1 MKFQYKAEVNLHAI
15 YTVNADSEDD
25 ARDKVI
31 NTELEWYVNSHSEWD
46 RNDAG
51 NKVKIDPIK
60 IHKIKE
66 VAWKRK
72 F

>member
-25 ARDKVI
+25 ARVKVI

-46 RNDAG
+46 MD
-51 NKVKIDPIK
+51 NKVKIFPIK
-60 IHKIKE
+60 IHKVEIIK
-66 VAWKRK
+66 
-72 F
+72 

>member
-1 MKFQYKAEVNLHAI
+1 MKYQVQVLSFTNF
-15 YTVNADSEDD
+15 TVNADSEDE
-25 ARDKVI
+25 AREKVI
-31 NTELEWYVNSHSEWD
+31 NTELDRFVNSHSEWD

-66 VAWKRK
+66 VA
-72 F
+72 

>member
-1 MKFQYKAEVNLHAI
+1 MKYQVQVLLFANF
-15 YTVNADSEDD
+15 TVNADSEDE
-25 ARDKVI
+25 AREKVI
-31 NTELEWYVNSHSEWD
+31 NAELDWFVNSHSEWD

-66 VAWKRK
+66 VA
-72 F
+72 

>member
-1 MKFQYKAEVNLHAI
+1 MKFQYKAEVILHAI

-46 RNDAG
+46 MNNR
-51 NKVKIDPIK
+51 VKIDPIK
-60 IHKIKE
+60 IHKVEIIK
-66 VAWKRK
+66 
-72 F
+72 

>member
-1 MKFQYKAEVNLHAI
+1 MKYQVQVLSFTNF
-15 YTVNADSEDD
+15 TVNADSEDE
-25 ARDKVI
+25 AREKVI
-31 NTELEWYVNSHSEWD
+31 NTELDWFVNSHSEWE

-66 VAWKRK
+66 VA
-72 F
+72 

>member
-1 MKFQYKAEVNLHAI
+1 MKYQVQVLSFTNF
-15 YTVNADSEDD
+15 TVNADSEDE
-25 ARDKVI
+25 AREKVI
-31 NTELEWYVNSHSEWD
+31 NTELDWFVNSHSEWD

-66 VAWKRK
+66 VA
-72 F
+72 

>member
-1 MKFQYKAEVNLHAI
+1 MKYQVQVLLFANF
-15 YTVNADSEDD
+15 TVNADSEDE
-25 ARDKVI
+25 AREKVI
-31 NTELEWYVNSHSEWD
+31 NTELDWFVNSHSEWD

-66 VAWKRK
+66 VA
-72 F
+72 